1 MNTGKPF
8 PIWIIIA
15 LVLVSVIAIIAVF
28 ILNSNSDGGTT
39 TCQKVGD
46 ECDDTNT
53 CCDTGVCTKNV
64 CVATDNCV
72 KINGDCTADSDCCT
86 GSVCSTNKTCQISGP
101 GPGPGTTWL
110 KVTGYNIDGNEQLG
124 PDSIDGGNLQ
134 QCQTACDSDTKCLG
148 VVMISSGRGCNMA
161 HTYNPRTDYTN
172 TTSYIKAPTDFPYK
186 LQGTFNGKIGTAI
199 QTGGTLDECDTYC
212 KNNQPCS
219 IYSYDSNDKLCYVQT
234 DLDSLVGN
242 LPTDTYVTSN
252 S

>member
-8 PIWIIIA
+8 PVWIIIA

-86 GSVCSTNKTCQISGP
+86 GSVCSTNKTCQISGTP
-101 GPGPGTTWL
+101 SSTTTWMT
-110 KVTGYNIDGNEQLG
+110 VTGYSMDGSTEIIDG
-124 PDSIDGGNLQ
+124 IDGGTET
-134 QCQTACDSDTKCLG
+134 QCKAKCDSDPSCLG
-148 VVMISSGRGCNMA
+148 VVMIADGSGCNMA
-161 HTYNPRTDYTN
+161 RTFSPRTQDSSA
-172 TTSYIKAPTDFPYK
+172 TSYIKTPTAPYT
-186 LQGTFNGKIGTAI
+186 LLSTFNANPGTP
-199 QTGGTLDECDTYC
+199 DEQNHDENSC
-212 KNNQPCS
+212 KVKCQNYDKTPCS
-219 IYSYDSNDKLCYVQT
+219 IYSYDLSKKYCYLNT
-234 DLDSLVGN
+234 DITNLVGN
-242 LPTDTYVTSN
+242 PDIDTHVLS
-252 S
+252 